1 MDDHMDVHM
10 DTDGCLMAQVEV
22 ITGRDRRRSYT
33 DEQKQAFLAEAFS
46 PGTCVK
52 DVVRRHDIPASSL
65 YNWRRQ
71 FMGPLPPKKA
81 GSSLT
86 EASVN
91 AFMPVVST
99 PETEQGAIEI
109 AIGSSRVR
117 IPVSTTPE
125 LAAAIVG
132 ALVRK

>member
-1 MDDHMDVHM
+1 MDVHV
-10 DTDGCLMAQVEV
+10 DTDGCPMAQVEV
-22 ITGRDRRRSYT
+22 ITGTERRRTYT
-33 DEQKQAFLAEAFS
+33 VEQKQAFLAEAFS

-71 FMGPLPPKKA
+71 FMGRLPAKKA

-86 EASVN
+86 EACVN
-91 AFMPVVST
+91 AFTRVVSA
-99 PETEQGAIEI
+99 PEMEQGAIEI

-117 IPVSTTPE
+117 IPASTAPE
-125 LAAAIVG
+125 LAAAIVS